1 MHQPKQQIQV
11 DIDDTVGEGIYANM
25 AMLTHSPSE
34 VVIDFVRMMPGLRKA
49 KVQSRII
56 MTPQN
61 AKALSLA
68 LQDNIKKFE
77 DKFGEIKLP
86 MREGD
91 KNFGFQTPG
100 GGVQEQHGNQ

>member
-1 MHQPKQQIQV
+1 MNQTKQHIQV
-11 DIDDTVGEGIYANM
+11 DINENIAEGTYANM

-34 VVIDFVRMMPGLRKA
+34 VVIDFVRMMPGLQKA

-68 LQDNIKKFE
+68 LLI
-77 DKFGEIKLP
+77 LP
-86 MREGD
+86 CLD
-91 KNFGFQTPG
+91 
-100 GGVQEQHGNQ
+100 

>member
-1 MHQPKQQIQV
+1 MNHPKQQIQV
-11 DIDDTVGEGIYANM
+11 DINENIAEGTYANM

-34 VVIDFVRMMPGLRKA
+34 VVIDFVRMMPGLQKA

-61 AKALSLA
+61 AKALSMA

-77 DKFGEIKLP
+77 DKFGEIKLVQKD
-86 MREGD
+86 GD
-91 KNFGFQTPG
+91 KNFGFQSSA
-100 GGVQEQHGNQ
+100 VQ

>member
-1 MHQPKQQIQV
+1 MNHPKQSIQV
-11 DIDDTVGEGIYANM
+11 DIDEKIAEGTYANM

-34 VVIDFVRMMPGLRKA
+34 VVLDFLRMMPGLNKA

-68 LQDNIKKFE
+68 LMDNLKKFE
-77 DKFGEIKLP
+77 DKFGEIKL
-86 MREGD
+86 MQKDGE
-91 KNFGFQTPG
+91 KNFGFQPHAS
-100 GGVQEQHGNQ
+100 ENQ